1 MADSVMY
8 VATPRFLRRQPTV
21 IAEAQRVKNKENL
34 QVEKLVKLPTSV
46 GCKRALKKWTIGWL
60 LVILVQSAFCLNPFI
75 TPVVAGEIVE
85 VNSCCIQ
92 FFIGTALVISC
103 IGLVSF
109 LVLLCV
115 QNDPSTLGE
124 VSLWFLGAV
133 AFAVTISILAA
144 LLISLRIH
152 RFDYNV
158 AGATRDTESGKSTYR
173 LRQEKSSSGGL

>member
-103 IGLVSF
+103 IGLGSYVA
-109 LVLLCV
+109 LLCV
-115 QNDPSTLGE
+115 GNGPKTLGE
-124 VSLWFLGAV
+124 LFLWSIGGS
-133 AFAVTISILAA
+133 AFAITISILLAFI
-144 LLISLRIH
+144 LLVRSH
-152 RFDYNV
+152 TFQDNV
-158 AGATRDTESGKSTYR
+158 AGATRDTESGKSTSR
-173 LRQEKSSSGGL
+173 RRQEKSSSGGL

>member
-115 QNDPSTLGE
+115 QNDPSTLDLITMLLVRLE
-124 VSLWFLGAV
+124 TQSLVKVRIAYAKKRV
-133 AFAVTISILAA
+133 
-144 LLISLRIH
+144 LRVDCS
-152 RFDYNV
+152 RNC
-158 AGATRDTESGKSTYR
+158 
-173 LRQEKSSSGGL
+173 L